1 MVTVDFVITTHKCR
15 GRLPITHYCLG
26 LRFTTP
32 VGRYSS
38 LSATPARCH
47 RPPSY
52 GGPIGLHYVLPLPKR
67 LLNVDGNG
75 GLCLFFFD
83 VHCTTHDRGYR
94 SGVSAHHLCMEMCIV
109 PLPLTPGQTWL
120 FSTPVL
126 HFYVLPPPKRL
137 LNVDGSGGLC
147 LFVMCIVPPHD
158 TDGSS
163 GVSAHRLR
171 WEMCVVPPP
180 PSSGQTWLFS
190 TPVLQPHITSSL
202 CVWLVSKEKT
212 HPRLKRKMA
221 AVKRNGRFTSSTFH
235 LITDVSSPPQSFA
248 LVPVKHNAIT
258 HLSLSDW
265 LV

>member
-1 MVTVDFVITTHKCR
+1 MTEDTAVAFQHTISAWRCALCHCR
-15 GRLPITHYCLG
+15 LYL
-26 LRFTTP
+26 
-32 VGRYSS
+32 
-38 LSATPARCH
+38 AR
-47 RPPSY
+47 R
-52 GGPIGLHYVLPLPKR
+52 
-67 LLNVDGNG
+67 
-75 GLCLFFFD
+75 
-83 VHCTTHDRGYR
+83 
-94 SGVSAHHLCMEMCIV
+94 GVSAHQYYFFTFCH
-109 PLPLTPGQTWL
+109 T
-120 FSTPVL
+120 
-126 HFYVLPPPKRL
+126 PKRL

-235 LITDVSSPPQSFA
+235 LITDVVSFPPLVFRSGTASGSFGRTKRIRNQNGIC
-248 LVPVKHNAIT
+248 LQ
-258 HLSLSDW
+258 
-265 LV
+265 

>member
-1 MVTVDFVITTHKCR
+1 MTEDTAVAFQHTISAWRCALYHCR
-15 GRLPITHYCLG
+15 LYL
-26 LRFTTP
+26 
-32 VGRYSS
+32 
-38 LSATPARCH
+38 AR
-47 RPPSY
+47 
-52 GGPIGLHYVLPLPKR
+52 
-67 LLNVDGNG
+67 
-75 GLCLFFFD
+75 
-83 VHCTTHDRGYR
+83 RGF
-94 SGVSAHHLCMEMCIV
+94 SAHQYYFFTFCH
-109 PLPLTPGQTWL
+109 T
-120 FSTPVL
+120 
-126 HFYVLPPPKRL
+126 PKRL

-147 LFVMCIVPPHD
+147 
-158 TDGSS
+158 S

-221 AVKRNGRFTSSTFH
+221 AVKRNGRLTSSTFH
-235 LITDVSSPPQSFA
+235 FITDVSSPPQSFA